1 MTSESDLS
9 DRLTV
14 QSLATITIG
23 GVSLAMKYLRNTQS
37 RLIKLV
43 DNLLHSSAMLVS
55 SLFLSALQVSRPT
68 SGSCL
73 LYMVCLSL
81 VSSGP
86 SILVSPFKSDM
97 HSRFSGRYPWVVED
111 ALRKYGD
118 VIRIAPNELCFIT
131 PQAFRGNSSILTSQQ
146 LTNTHSDIY
155 SPHQKNLELLVKT
168 NFQNRGKPLGG
179 IVWEEDPIRHREV
192 AKRDS
197 PAFSGRLIKAPE
209 PVAHEYVDYF
219 VARMIELGS

>member
-1 MTSESDLS
+1 MLGGLNRAASGLSVRGRELQSYQALNTDTSRTAVLGPAPKIVISCNHCLSMTSESDLS

-81 VSSGP
+81 VS
-86 SILVSPFKSDM
+86 FRAN
-97 HSRFSGRYPWVVED
+97 H
-111 ALRKYGD
+111 
-118 VIRIAPNELCFIT
+118 PN
-131 PQAFRGNSSILTSQQ
+131 
-146 LTNTHSDIY
+146 
-155 SPHQKNLELLVKT
+155 LL
-168 NFQNRGKPLGG
+168 
-179 IVWEEDPIRHREV
+179 
-192 AKRDS
+192 
-197 PAFSGRLIKAPE
+197 LI
-209 PVAHEYVDYF
+209 F
-219 VARMIELGS
+219 